1 MLAQMYRAIGDGE
14 ELWSQAALPMATT
27 YRPVPAP
34 IIPLEVS
41 VIIGDGSGIGVVCT
55 HIKFAPNPVCV
66 WTAIRIKRR
75 KRS

>member
-27 YRPVPAP
+27 HRPVPPP

-41 VIIGDGSGIGVVCT
+41 VTIGGGKGIRVMYT

-66 WTAIRIKRR
+66 WDCDPD
-75 KRS
+75 